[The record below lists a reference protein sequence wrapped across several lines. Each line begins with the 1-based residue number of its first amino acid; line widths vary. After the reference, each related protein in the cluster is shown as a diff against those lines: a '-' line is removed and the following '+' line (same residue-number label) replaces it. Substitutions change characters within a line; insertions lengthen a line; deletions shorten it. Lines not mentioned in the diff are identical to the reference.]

1 MKKLLFVSILILT
14 FGLTPVADS
23 FAGGSDAEHAAKIW
37 NTIQKDDYRDT
48 WQLYPGKGKLY
59 AGTHPHGAFLTTYVN
74 GPAMEGLTSGAKELP
89 YGSILIKENYKPD
102 KTLAAITVMERVKG
116 YNPDAGDWF
125 WVKFSPKGE
134 VMTKDVEKDGK
145 KKTVSLA
152 GKPKGCIGCH
162 TASVAGIRFIMT
174 PMPK

>member
-1 MKKLLFVSILILT
+1 MKRVTYFLILILT
-14 FGLTPVADS
+14 VGMISVVAS
-23 FAGGSDAEHAAKIW
+23 QAGGSDADHAAKLW
-37 NTIQKDDYRDT
+37 NSIQKDDYRDT
-48 WQLYPGKGKLY
+48 WKLYPGKGKLY
-59 AGTHPHGAFLTTYVN
+59 KGQHPHGAFLTTYVN

-125 WVKFSPKGE
+125 WVKFSPTGE
-134 VMTKDVEKDGK
+134 ILTKDVEKDGK

-162 TASVAGIRFIMT
+162 TASIAGIQYIMT
-174 PMPK
+174 PLPK

>member
-1 MKKLLFVSILILT
+1 MYRFIYLSVFFLIFTSVPLYQV
-14 FGLTPVADS
+14 FS
-23 FAGGSDAEHAAKIW
+23 GSDSEKAAKLW
-37 NTIQKDDYRDT
+37 NSIQKDDYRNT
-48 WQLYPGKGKLY
+48 WKDYPGKEKIYKG
-59 AGTHPHGAFLTTYVN
+59 AHPHGAYLTTYVN
-74 GPAMEGLTSGAKELP
+74 GPAMDGLSTKAMELP

-125 WVKFSPKGE
+125 WVKFSPKGDI
-134 VMTKDVEKDGK
+134 MTKDVEIEGK

-162 TASVAGIRFIMT
+162 AASVAGIEYIMT
-174 PMPK
+174 PLPK